1 MLASGPVAESLV
13 YQLIRWTSREPHFV
27 KSPFR
32 DWFVSWSCSWN
43 TSPGIWWHMMN
54 IKFMGKI
61 QVGTIYQ
68 KKLVTFVSKAEIDM
82 TQETQQTQLS
92 ILVKIIASIF
102 SSENRTWNLQID
114 FWKRR
119 FLFGKP
125 SFFRFH
131 VKLWGYIFQDF
142 SGFPDS
148 PTRILMEM

>member
-1 MLASGPVAESLV
+1 
-13 YQLIRWTSREPHFV
+13 
-27 KSPFR
+27 
-32 DWFVSWSCSWN
+32 
-43 TSPGIWWHMMN
+43 MMN

-102 SSENRTWNLQID
+102 SSENRTWNLQIN

-125 SFFRFH
+125 A
-131 VKLWGYIFQDF
+131 F
-142 SGFPDS
+142 SGFS
-148 PTRILMEM
+148 R